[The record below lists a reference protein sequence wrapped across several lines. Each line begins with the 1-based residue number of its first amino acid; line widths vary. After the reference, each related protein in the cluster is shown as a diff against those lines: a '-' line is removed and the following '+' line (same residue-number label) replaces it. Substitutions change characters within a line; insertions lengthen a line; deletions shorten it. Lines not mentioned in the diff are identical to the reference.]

1 MSQLPV
7 SSAAVGVGRVCYRHT
22 DAGASQTCTTCRRS
36 ICDGC
41 VSVGNNFAVV
51 CSSCANAAHR
61 RTQVITAGAVG
72 LALVVV
78 GGAFA
83 FIMTRPP
90 LIEYGEHRIG
100 IENAEAR
107 IAGAPCSGQS
117 TLDLVDLLNKEGDYV
132 RVIKVVDEFR
142 GHCAPVNRL
151 YWESYGARMQVQD
164 FKGAAD
170 DAGRLIDA
178 DPDDGDFWWWRA
190 KARRKDGDLKGAEA
204 DLRKSAEVTG
214 KGAFYA
220 VLDLA
225 DLLEQQQ
232 RGCEAVPLLAQL
244 TINKHDQAETNGAM
258 KTLSRLVRE
267 GGCPD
272 PLAALPKNATTVASL
287 CSTLP
292 AKIVFDEGRAASGF
306 EFALAGAWQAR
317 VGNVAQGKVTACRAE
332 VAQNPSSEILGAL
345 MKSYSARLSCSG
357 LAPTT
362 STTLSI
368 SALKAEEAFIGLLI
382 DQSIKKWCLQ

>member
-1 MSQLPV
+1 MTELI
-7 SSAAVGVGRVCYRHT
+7 SSAAVGVGRVCYRHS
-22 DAGASQTCTTCRRS
+22 DAGATQTCSSCRRS

-41 VSVGNNFAVV
+41 VAVGNNFAVV
-51 CSSCANAAHR
+51 CASCANASHR
-61 RTQVITAGAVG
+61 RSQIVTASAVG

-83 FIMTRPP
+83 FIMTQPP
-90 LIEYGEHRIG
+90 VIEYGEHRLG
-100 IENAEAR
+100 IEKAEAR
-107 IAGAPCSGQS
+107 IANAPCNGQS

-132 RVIKVVDEFR
+132 RVIKIVDGFR
-142 GHCAPVNRL
+142 LACAPVPRL
-151 YWESYGARMQVQD
+151 YWESYGARMLVQD

-178 DPDDGDFWWWRA
+178 DKDDGDFWWWRA
-190 KARRKDGDLKGAEA
+190 KARRKAGDLAGAEA
-204 DLRKSAEVTG
+204 DMRKSAEITG
-214 KGAFYA
+214 KGAFWA
-220 VLDLA
+220 VLDLT

-232 RGCEAVPLLAQL
+232 RGCEAVPLLAEL
-244 TINKHDQAETNGAM
+244 TINKPDLAETNGVM

-272 PLAALPKNATTVASL
+272 PLAAMPIGATKVSTL

-292 AKIVFDEGRAASGF
+292 AQLVFDEGRAASGF
-306 EFALAGAWQAR
+306 EFALAGAWRAR
-317 VGNVAQGKVTACRAE
+317 VGSVVQGKPVACRAE
-332 VAQNPSSEILGAL
+332 LEENPHLKILGD
-345 MKSYSARLSCSG
+345 MKSYTARLACTG

-368 SALKAEEAFIGLLI
+368 STLKVQETFTGLLL
-382 DQSIKKWCLQ
+382 DLSIEKWCLQ

>member
-1 MSQLPV
+1 MTELI
-7 SSAAVGVGRVCYRHT
+7 SSAAVGVGRVCYRHSDT
-22 DAGASQTCTTCRRS
+22 GATQTCSSCRRS

-41 VSVGNNFAVV
+41 VAVGNNFAVV
-51 CSSCANAAHR
+51 CASCANASER
-61 RTQVITAGAVG
+61 RSRLVTASAVG

-83 FIMTRPP
+83 FIMTQPP
-90 LIEYGEHRIG
+90 VIEYGEHRIG
-100 IENAEAR
+100 IEKAEAR
-107 IAGAPCSGQS
+107 IAGAPCNGQS

-132 RVIKVVDEFR
+132 RVINVVDDFR
-142 GHCAPVNRL
+142 AHCAPVNRL

-170 DAGRLIDA
+170 DASRLIDG
-178 DPDDGDFWWWRA
+178 DKDDGDFWWWRA
-190 KARRKDGDLKGAEA
+190 KARRKAGDLVGAEA
-204 DLRKSAEVTG
+204 DLRKSAEITG
-214 KGAFYA
+214 KGAFWA
-220 VLDLA
+220 ILDLTN
-225 DLLEQQQ
+225 LLEQQQ

-244 TINKHDQAETNGAM
+244 TINKHDQAETNGVM

-272 PLAALPKNATTVASL
+272 PLAAMPKGATTVSTL

-292 AKIVFDEGRAASGF
+292 AQLVFDEGRASGF

-317 VGNVAQGKVTACRAE
+317 VGSVARGKPVSCRAE
-332 VAQNPSSEILGAL
+332 VAQNPHVDLLGDV
-345 MKSYSARLSCSG
+345 MKSYTARLSCTG

-362 STTLSI
+362 STTMAI
-368 SALKAEEAFIGLLI
+368 SALKVEEAFTGLLL